1 MSIARKANLSLGSP
15 PRPPR
20 PVYSTTM
27 KAALERNLALL
38 CANLGC
44 LAIEARALWDDGE
57 SPPMVGEA
65 VAGAAEGD
73 VMRLKRI
80 RRRGVR
86 A

>member
-1 MSIARKANLSLGSP
+1 MSIARKLGPP

-27 KAALERNLALL
+27 KAALERNLAVM
-38 CANLGC
+38 CAQLGC
-44 LAIEARALWDDGE
+44 LAIEARALWEEGDVAL
-57 SPPMVGEA
+57 VGEA

-80 RRRGVR
+80 KRRGVR